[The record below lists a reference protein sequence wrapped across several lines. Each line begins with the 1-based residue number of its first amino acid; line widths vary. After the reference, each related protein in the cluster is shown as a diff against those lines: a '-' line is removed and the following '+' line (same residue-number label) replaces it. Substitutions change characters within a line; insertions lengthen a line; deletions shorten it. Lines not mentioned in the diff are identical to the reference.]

1 MRVHAAAVCI
11 LSLRIRMND
20 LFMDAY
26 MYAYVYTYVRVW
38 REVGAYLCMR
48 HSATDGRT
56 DVDPPVLLGIYTFAA
71 GVLGPLGAG
80 NVLGGSIFLRFWKG
94 FCFVTGY

>member
-1 MRVHAAAVCI
+1 MMRVQLYVWRDEIVRVHAAAVCI

-38 REVGAYLCMR
+38 REVDAYLCMR

-56 DVDPPVLLGIYTFAA
+56 DVDPPVLLGILSPPVY
-71 GVLGPLGAG
+71 
-80 NVLGGSIFLRFWKG
+80 
-94 FCFVTGY
+94 